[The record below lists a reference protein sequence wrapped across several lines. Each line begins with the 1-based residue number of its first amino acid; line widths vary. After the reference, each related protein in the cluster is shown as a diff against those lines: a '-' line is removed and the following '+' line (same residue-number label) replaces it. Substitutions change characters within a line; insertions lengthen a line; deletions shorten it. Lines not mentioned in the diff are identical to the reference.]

1 MKTFTKLSCL
11 LMIYIAISSC
21 ASSTKQVITVFGTP
35 GTEILDHKYNKF
47 GSIQSNGQLQFK
59 IRLNNDYYPYLLSH
73 TPGTEKYV
81 PFALDYKHKKY
92 IHYDGFNGAL
102 WGSIIGIPIALATLP
117 ITANDNN
124 ITDYHDAKYLKTQ
137 RTNDEFVFTAYE
149 NTGERRAVGTYASIG
164 TASSGTMSTA
174 SVQEGVSTARPRT
187 QKAARTL
194 RDYGKAVAG
203 TYRGTGK
210 LRQGETTVESYG
222 NMTVT
227 IERTDKSSV
236 AVSVTDDYGEPFFN
250 NKATYGVK
258 KGRGRSYRLT
268 LNGIPSAT
276 ISVGGNGKLAYIHPK
291 VNIDGEIYTLEI
303 SATKR

>member
-1 MKTFTKLSCL
+1 MKTIIRLSYLLVVCL
-11 LMIYIAISSC
+11 SISSC
-21 ASSTKQVITVFGTP
+21 ITKQKITIFGTP
-35 GTEILDHKYNKF
+35 GTEILYPNYKKV
-47 GSIQSNGQLQFK
+47 GTIQSNGQLQFK
-59 IRLNNDYYPYLLSH
+59 LALDDDYYPFFISH
-73 TPGTEKYV
+73 NTQTEEYV
-81 PFALDYKHKKY
+81 PFALDYKHKNNSW
-92 IHYDGFNGAL
+92 IQPTWTILTISAV
-102 WGSIIGIPIALATLP
+102 GIPISAGMTP
-117 ITANDNN
+117 FIESWGNTTVENN
-124 ITDYHDAKYLKTQ
+124 FKYLKTQ

-164 TASSGTMSTA
+164 TASSGTTA
-174 SVQEGVSTARPRT
+174 TTSVQEGVSTARPRT

-236 AVSVTDDYGEPFFN
+236 TVSVTDDYGEPFFN

-258 KGRGRSYRLT
+258 KGRGRNYRLT

>member
-1 MKTFTKLSCL
+1 MCF
-11 LMIYIAISSC
+11 AVSSC
-21 ASSTKQVITVFGTP
+21 VTKQKITVFGTP
-35 GTEILDHKYNKF
+35 GTEILYPNYKKV
-47 GSIQSNGQLQFK
+47 GTIQSNGQLQFK
-59 IRLNNDYYPYLLSH
+59 LALDEDYYPFFISH
-73 TPGTEKYV
+73 NTQTEEYV
-81 PFALDYKHKKY
+81 PFAVDYKHKNNSWIKPTCY
-92 IHYDGFNGAL
+92 PLMMTGFGGVIVL
-102 WGSIIGIPIALATLP
+102 GMLP
-117 ITANDNN
+117 FIDYWDN
-124 ITDYHDAKYLKTQ
+124 ITVDHNFKYLKTQ
-137 RTNDEFVFTAYE
+137 RTNDDFVFTAYE

-164 TASSGTMSTA
+164 TSSGGATA
-174 SVQEGVSTARPRT
+174 TTSVQEGVSTARPRT
-187 QKAARTL
+187 QKASRTL

-236 AVSVTDDYGEPFFN
+236 EVSVTDDYGEPFFN